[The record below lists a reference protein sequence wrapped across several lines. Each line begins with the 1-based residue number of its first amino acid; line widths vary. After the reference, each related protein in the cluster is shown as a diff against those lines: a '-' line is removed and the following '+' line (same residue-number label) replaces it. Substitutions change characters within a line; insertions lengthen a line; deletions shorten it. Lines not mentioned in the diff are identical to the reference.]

1 MDKMVGR
8 LFGGEA
14 DFVVT
19 YGDAA
24 EYGAAV
30 AYPHSVVPMVMG
42 SGISAPAMRSAAS
55 SEWLAE

>member
-1 MDKMVGR
+1 MCHHAAGPYR
-8 LFGGEA
+8 G
-14 DFVVT
+14 VVA